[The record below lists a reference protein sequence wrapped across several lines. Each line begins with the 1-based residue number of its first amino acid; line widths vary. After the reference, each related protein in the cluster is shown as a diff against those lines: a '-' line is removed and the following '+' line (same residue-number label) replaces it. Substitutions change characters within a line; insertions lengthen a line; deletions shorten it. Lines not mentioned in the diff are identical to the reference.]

1 MIFFLPEIPFH
12 QLFPYAVAALELC
25 AGAVYLYQHEWRLAI
40 VWVGV
45 GIANFA
51 FAGIK

>member
-1 MIFFLPEIPFH
+1 M
-12 QLFPYAVAALELC
+12 FPYAVVALELL
-25 AGAVYLYQHEWRLAI
+25 AGFVYLYHKEWRLAV